1 MNIIPFAIVAFI
13 GAGSLY
19 GESPRRGE
27 GGPPPVG
34 GADRG
39 RNFKGFFENADSNG
53 DGVVSPDEFS
63 ALERISKLPV
73 ETQREIFKRFDK
85 NGDGLIQAS
94 EMRPPQ
100 RPEGGGRP
108 FPKLHELDAD
118 KDGKVSFAE
127 FEEGP
132 FADRIPKERLREFF
146 GRLDRNSDGS
156 LSAADMPKDNRP
168 YQDRPREGRQEQHDP
183 SRMIEMLDKNDD
195 EALSFEEFRQAP
207 WLKEK
212 GEDEQEDLFE
222 KLDKNGDLSIELSEL
237 PVGGPKRPEGREGE
251 GNQVPRG
258 AKRPDGSGPDGG
270 KGPRG
275 PGGPS
280 GNR

>member
-1 MNIIPFAIVAFI
+1 MKIIPFTIVALI

-27 GGPPPVG
+27 GGPPPEG
-34 GADRG
+34 GPDRG

-63 ALERISKLPV
+63 ALERISKLP
-73 ETQREIFKRFDK
+73 EGTQREIFKRFDK
-85 NGDGLIQAS
+85 NSDGLIQLP

-100 RPEGGGRP
+100 RPEGRGRP
-108 FPKLHELDAD
+108 FPKLHELDTD

-127 FEEGP
+127 FEVGP
-132 FADRIPKERLREFF
+132 YADRIPKERLRAFF
-146 GRLDRNSDGS
+146 GRLDRNGDGS
-156 LSAADMPKDNRP
+156 FSAADMPQDHRP
-168 YQDRPREGRQEQHDP
+168 SQDRPREGRQEQHDP

-195 EALSFEEFRQAP
+195 KALSFEEFRQAP
-207 WLKEK
+207 WLKDK
-212 GEDEQEDLFE
+212 SEDEQEGLFE

-237 PVGGPKRPEGREGE
+237 PLGGPRRPEGRERKGMQ
-251 GNQVPRG
+251 GPWGPRH
-258 AKRPDGSGPDGG
+258 PDSRGSDGVRS
-270 KGPRG
+270 PRG